1 MRRLRH
7 LTGQHR
13 TPYMN
18 RLLGG
23 LLAFNAGAINAG
35 GVLVVGMY
43 TSHMTGFVSFLADN
57 LVLGNMTLVLSAVG
71 ALLAFTVGAAVTA
84 VLVNW
89 ARQHHLRSEYALPL
103 LLEAML
109 MLVFGLLGATLS
121 RQTPFAV
128 PLTVLVLA
136 FTMGLQNALV
146 SKISS
151 SQIRTTHMTGVI
163 TDLGIELG
171 KMFYWNRTTSP
182 LESRVRALTSCKP
195 ISRPN
200 LRTPPTAWRP
210 RPSCANACTAV
221 FAQRRVRRTNC
232 WVTNLT
238 ARVAASISSSRCW
251 KAKHPHARP
260 SCTWTGA

>member
-13 TPYMN
+13 TPTIN

-23 LLAFNAGAINAG
+23 VLAFNAGAVNAG
-35 GVLVVGMY
+35 GFLLVSMY
-43 TSHMTGFVSFLADN
+43 TSHMTGFVSIVADN
-57 LVLGNMTLVLSAVG
+57 LILGNLTLVLGAVG
-71 ALLAFTVGAAVTA
+71 ALLAFTMGAAVTA

-89 ARQHHLRSEYALPL
+89 ARHRHLRSEYALPL
-103 LLEAML
+103 LLEAVL
-109 MLVFGLLGATLS
+109 LLVFGLLGATLN

-171 KMFYWNRTTSP
+171 KMFYWNRSARSVD
-182 LESRVRALTSCKP
+182 SRVRANRIKVRLFGTLLAMFVAGGLVGAAGFKYVGFVWVVPLALMLLTLS
-195 ISRPN
+195 
-200 LRTPPTAWRP
+200 LPPLYAD
-210 RPSCANACTAV
+210 
-221 FAQRRVRRTNC
+221 FRRAARR
-232 WVTNLT
+232 
-238 ARVAASISSSRCW
+238 
-251 KAKHPHARP
+251 KALALALKE
-260 SCTWTGA
+260 GA

>member
-35 GVLVVGMY
+35 GFLVVGMY
-43 TSHMTGFVSFLADN
+43 TSHMTGFASLLADN
-57 LVLGNMTLVLSAVG
+57 LVLGHMALVLGAVG
-71 ALLAFTVGAAVTA
+71 ALLAFTIGAAVTA

-89 ARQHHLRSEYALPL
+89 ARQNHLRSEYALPL
-103 LLEAML
+103 LLEAVL
-109 MLVFGLLGATLS
+109 MLLFGLLGATLN

-171 KMFYWNRTTSP
+171 KMFYWNRTAGP
-182 LESRVRALTSCKP
+182 LESRVRANRIK
-195 ISRPN
+195 
-200 LRTPPTAWRP
+200 LRLFGTLLAMFIAGGVVGAAGFKYIGFIWVMPLALMLLMLSLPPLHAD
-210 RPSCANACTAV
+210 
-221 FAQRRVRRTNC
+221 FRRVRRRRA
-232 WVTNLT
+232 L
-238 ARVAASISSSRCW
+238 ALKEA
-251 KAKHPHARP
+251 P
-260 SCTWTGA
+260 

>member
-13 TPYMN
+13 TASTN
-18 RLLGG
+18 RLLGA

-35 GVLVVGMY
+35 GFLVVGMY
-43 TSHMTGFVSFLADN
+43 TSHMTGFASMISDM
-57 LVLGNMTLVLSAVG
+57 LVLGSFTVAIGATG
-71 ALLAFTVGAAVTA
+71 ALLAFVAGAACTA

-89 ARQHHLRSEYALPL
+89 ARQNHLRSEYALPL
-103 LLEAML
+103 LLEAGL
-109 MLVFGLLGATLS
+109 LLVFGLLGATLN

-163 TDLGIELG
+163 TDMGIELG
-171 KMFYWNRTTSP
+171 KLFYWNQGARP
-182 LESRVRALTSCKP
+182 PELQVRANRIK
-195 ISRPN
+195 
-200 LRTPPTAWRP
+200 LRLYAMLLGAFMAGGVVGAAGFKYLGFVWVLPMAGLLLLMSLPPLWSDCLRY
-210 RPSCANACTAV
+210 
-221 FAQRRVRRTNC
+221 RRRHSMVLPFYR
-232 WVTNLT
+232 
-238 ARVAASISSSRCW
+238 
-251 KAKHPHARP
+251 
-260 SCTWTGA
+260 

>member
-35 GVLVVGMY
+35 GFLLVSMY
-43 TSHMTGFVSFLADN
+43 TSHMTGFASLLADN
-57 LVLGNMTLVLSAVG
+57 LVLGNMTLVLGAVG
-71 ALLAFTVGAAVTA
+71 ALLAFTTGAAVTA

-103 LLEAML
+103 LLEAVL
-109 MLVFGLLGATLS
+109 MLLFGLLGATLN

-182 LESRVRALTSCKP
+182 LESRVRANRIK
-195 ISRPN
+195 
-200 LRTPPTAWRP
+200 LRLFGTLLAMFIAGGMVGAAGFKYVGFIWVVPLAIMLLVLSLPPLYADFR
-210 RPSCANACTAV
+210 RAARRKALALAV
-221 FAQRRVRRTNC
+221 KEA
-232 WVTNLT
+232 
-238 ARVAASISSSRCW
+238 
-251 KAKHPHARP
+251 P
-260 SCTWTGA
+260 

>member
-7 LTGQHR
+7 LTSQHR
-13 TPYMN
+13 TTATN

-35 GVLVVGMY
+35 GFLVVGMY
-43 TSHMTGFVSFLADN
+43 TSHMTGFASMLADN
-57 LVLGNMTLVLSAVG
+57 LVLGNITLVLG
-71 ALLAFTVGAAVTA
+71 ALGTVLAFTVGAGSTA
-84 VLVNW
+84 ILVNW

-103 LLEAML
+103 LTEASL
-109 MLVFGLLGATLS
+109 LLVFGLIGAALN

-146 SKISS
+146 TKISS

-171 KMFYWNRTTSP
+171 KLFYMNRQDSP
-182 LESRVRALTSCKP
+182 LESRVRANRVK
-195 ISRPN
+195 
-200 LRTPPTAWRP
+200 LRLYGSLLGAFVSGGLVGAMGFRYVGFIWVLPLAVLLLALSLPPLAADLIRP
-210 RPSCANACTAV
+210 RH
-221 FAQRRVRRTNC
+221 R
-232 WVTNLT
+232 NL
-238 ARVAASISSSRCW
+238 
-251 KAKHPHARP
+251 PL
-260 SCTWTGA
+260 